1 MRAAAA
7 ANDSAH
13 AATVAAPADLTADD
27 HSAVFLRWL
36 LASAPAAPPAKPA
49 ALSEATPVALLD
61 AALAAEATLA
71 NLLPR
76 AAQIVPQ
83 LMKSLRDDRYSAT
96 EIAQRISRDVVLK
109 TEVLRL
115 ANSVHYGAGREPVV
129 ELAQAV
135 ATLGTDGLQRAIAK
149 VVLRPIFES
158 RSAPLSLVAAPRIW
172 QVSEDKARLCVAL
185 APAHGVAPLD
195 AYLAGLLHDIGWTAA
210 MRIFDVARPAPS
222 AERLTRGDLA
232 AALFI
237 RRDRLFGRLVR
248 PWQLSEGLVALAT
261 ELGSEAERANE
272 TAASQ
277 MLAIADRLAIHHSLQ
292 RAKFLPA
299 EPPALL
305 QGLPES
311 IAETYRAL
319 STEPASM
326 PPG

>member
-1 MRAAAA
+1 
-7 ANDSAH
+7 
-13 AATVAAPADLTADD
+13 
-27 HSAVFLRWL
+27 
-36 LASAPAAPPAKPA
+36 
-49 ALSEATPVALLD
+49 
-61 AALAAEATLA
+61 
-71 NLLPR
+71 
-76 AAQIVPQ
+76 
-83 LMKSLRDDRYSAT
+83 MKSLRDDRYSST

-185 APAHGVAPLD
+185 APGFGVTPLD

-222 AERLTRGDLA
+222 AELLTRANLA
-232 AALFI
+232 PALFI
-237 RRDRLFGRLVR
+237 RRDMLFGQLVR

-261 ELGSEAERANE
+261 ELGSQ
-272 TAASQ
+272 T
-277 MLAIADRLAIHHSLQ
+277 
-292 RAKFLPA
+292 
-299 EPPALL
+299 
-305 QGLPES
+305 
-311 IAETYRAL
+311 
-319 STEPASM
+319 
-326 PPG
+326 